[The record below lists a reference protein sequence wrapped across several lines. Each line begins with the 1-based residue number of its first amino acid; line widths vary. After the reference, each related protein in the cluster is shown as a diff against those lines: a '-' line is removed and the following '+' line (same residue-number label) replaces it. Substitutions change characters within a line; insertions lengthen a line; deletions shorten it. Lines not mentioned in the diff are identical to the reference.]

1 MCLTAVPWKPA
12 QPFLRYLLPVRAGP
26 AFPTAAAHHPAA
38 AAPAQPRVRR
48 QSLSAADCFR
58 VQKLPMRVLARP
70 WARRG
75 GRNAR
80 PRGAGPGLAGRRPLG
95 LRARTRRLCHRGTSG
110 RACGCSR
117 KPRRHAGT
125 SGRGR
130 VFQKTRAPRR
140 HLRARGRVF
149 QKTPAPPCVGVLR

>member
-58 VQKLPMRVLARP
+58 VQKLPMRVLARRGRAAAGGTP
-70 WARRG
+70 ALEGRARAWRG
-75 GRNAR
+75 DAHLGCAR
-80 PRGAGPGLAGRRPLG
+80 GLGGSVTAVPQGARAGVPENPGATPAPQGAGECSRKPGRHA
-95 LRARTRRLCHRGTSG
+95 GTSG
-110 RACGCSR
+110 RAGECSR
-117 KPRRHAGT
+117 KPRRH
-125 SGRGR
+125 R
-130 VFQKTRAPRR
+130 VWA
-140 HLRARGRVF
+140 
-149 QKTPAPPCVGVLR
+149 C